1 MLRLGRIHR
10 LAVVSRIVLW
20 RENYHRAILD
30 FCNNICHERTS
41 EMVRPGSMNEFG
53 TSSAEIIHRLHFVS
67 TDLPM
72 RPMPPVALDIGGYKA
87 LRLANA
93 VRIGT
98 LDANNRPLHGSTI
111 ISLPLGAE
119 WNEFGPAVVRVRT
132 AKSAV
137 AGDHLLHA
145 HFVGWQSAIVMKE
158 IARISA
164 RAPRHLSGLA
174 AAKVEQHCHRYGH
187 YDEHQSHGSPPAR
200 CRAPIPSY
208 RTIILA
214 HMIRK
219 KPCAEQFLEL
229 RRVTHR
235 SI

>member
-98 LDANNRPLHGSTI
+98 LDANNRP
-111 ISLPLGAE
+111 
-119 WNEFGPAVVRVRT
+119 T
-132 AKSAV
+132 AKSYA
-137 AGDHLLHA
+137 LHKP
-145 HFVGWQSAIVMKE
+145 SLRIIIV
-158 IARISA
+158 
-164 RAPRHLSGLA
+164 
-174 AAKVEQHCHRYGH
+174 
-187 YDEHQSHGSPPAR
+187 HGIMLGRPVVPHGNGVR
-200 CRAPIPSY
+200 RPV
-208 RTIILA
+208 
-214 HMIRK
+214 
-219 KPCAEQFLEL
+219 KPEL
-229 RRVTHR
+229 IFGNECLVK
-235 SI
+235 